1 MFKPEEKRGTSEGW
15 GARQHPL
22 GLTPHPFAGR
32 WAPDPATS
40 RTHTRPARARPA
52 PAATVHPIAMGFYL
66 SPARLRRNSRAEDAA
81 AVPASPFS
89 SHPATADDVSPAEKR
104 EKETPDEERMWLVC
118 EQLDSIDSSE
128 RLLAAKHRSLQSQ
141 LKDQFHGIQKLEK
154 ELRTVQMER
163 QLATRPKKLAL
174 EHLRKKIEAQSEK
187 VLAAKQARGEVRKI
201 LDEAEDNLSREEQAR
216 EVLCAE
222 LKGLVAESF
231 DAQFSKLEE
240 LQGRLKEMDGSF
252 TVPKSPTKENSA
264 APLPPSTGARYESP
278 GAEKVRR
285 TPRKAAPSPLRVRQT
300 NASTLSPGKPF
311 VKRLL

>member
-1 MFKPEEKRGTSEGW
+1 MR
-15 GARQHPL
+15 
-22 GLTPHPFAGR
+22 
-32 WAPDPATS
+32 
-40 RTHTRPARARPA
+40 
-52 PAATVHPIAMGFYL
+52 
-66 SPARLRRNSRAEDAA
+66 
-81 AVPASPFS
+81 
-89 SHPATADDVSPAEKR
+89 
-104 EKETPDEERMWLVC
+104 LVC

-252 TVPKSPTKENSA
+252 TVPKSPTKENPAAPLPPGPGALKSPTKENPA